1 MLKYRKVIFSHH
13 LNLLEIALPFISED
27 SLSFVLFVGLNKGR
41 KDYFQIEGLGVLM
54 LSRC

>member
-41 KDYFQIEGLGVLM
+41 KDGRIIFKLKAWG
-54 LSRC
+54 C